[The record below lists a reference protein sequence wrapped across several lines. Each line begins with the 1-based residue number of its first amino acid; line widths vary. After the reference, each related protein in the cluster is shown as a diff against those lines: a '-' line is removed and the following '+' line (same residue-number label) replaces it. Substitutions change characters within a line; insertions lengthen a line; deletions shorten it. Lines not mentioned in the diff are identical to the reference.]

1 MKLQINFAS
10 EPFRNRRLFWLLLS
24 SVLIVAALVGLNT
37 LGARQALEQ
46 QVAVLEPKVLKLEA
60 QAKQGPPLDFADS
73 TLTIGQN
80 QALLVAQDLI
90 TRKGFSWSQL
100 LNDLERFI
108 PATVRVTRIGVEKVG
123 HSKEAEGKT
132 VSLSFD
138 VVGKSATEVTQMIG
152 ELNKSARF
160 VVYPQA
166 QRQVE
171 GTEEVEFQLGVEYRP
186 PPVAATQSAPI
197 STQVATQAG
206 GAKK

>member
-10 EPFRNRRLFWLLLS
+10 EPFRNRRLFWLLLG
-24 SVLIVAALVGLNT
+24 SVIAVASFVGLNT
-37 LGARQALEQ
+37 LDARLELER
-46 QVAVLEPKVLKLEA
+46 QVTLLEPKVLTLEA
-60 QAKQGPPLDFADS
+60 AAKNGPPLDFTDS

-80 QALLVAQDLI
+80 QALIVAQDLI
-90 TRKGFSWSQL
+90 TRKSFSWSQL

-108 PATVRVTRIGVEKVG
+108 PTTVRVTRIAVEKVG
-123 HSKEAEGKT
+123 RSKETEGKA

-160 VVYPQA
+160 VVYPLA
-166 QRQVE
+166 QKQVE

-186 PPVAATQSAPI
+186 PQFAATQPTPLN
-197 STQVATQAG
+197 TQVATQDG
-206 GAKK
+206 GGKQ